1 MSQVRRMRPQ
11 ALSCFATLP
20 PLQSSWICIEG
31 RAVRD
36 GMSFGRSNKSSARS
50 QLLVLGTLLES
61 DTIVLLELGADDYV
75 SRPFSGRE
83 LLARVRVAV
92 RRSLRSSARDAFAF
106 DDVNVDFRNM
116 QVRREGSVVLLTLQ
130 EFKILKFMVQNAERV
145 ISRDEL
151 LNEVWGRHNSDSRRS
166 VDNYILRLLQKLE
179 VDPAHPV
186 HFRTVHGFGYK
197 FVP

>member
-1 MSQVRRMRPQ
+1 MRPLLRD
-11 ALSCFATLP
+11 APLVAVVLDLHRRSSCA
-20 PLQSSWICIEG
+20 G
-31 RAVRD
+31 RDVFRKIRQGVREIPI
-36 GMSFGRSNKSSARS
+36 
-50 QLLVLGTLLES
+50 LVLDTLVES
-61 DTIVLLELGADDYV
+61 DTIVLLELGADDYA

-83 LLARVRVAV
+83 LLARVRVVV
-92 RRSLRSSARDAFAF
+92 RRSLRSSARDAYAF

-116 QVRREGSVVLLTLQ
+116 QLRREGSVVPLTPQ

-151 LNEVWGRHNSDSRRS
+151 LNEVWGCHNSDSRRS
-166 VDNYILRLLQKLE
+166 VDNDILRVRQKLE
-179 VDPAHPV
+179 VDSGYPV